1 MFDRQQWMQW
11 AQDAK
16 NNDPKMKDFRNGY
29 WHAQNVQEQ
38 GTNNVDSLADAA
50 RRVMESNAPVE
61 LDEGVG
67 KAVAAAAGNPV
78 VRAAAAG
85 AASKVA
91 SKIKASIAK
100 KKAKDSEEEQEE
112 NMELAPKGKGSDA
125 AKKLYAGYGKSEGA
139 GEENRGKGVKKEAVI
154 DDEEN
159 ADEEDERKAG
169 KEDDKQEN
177 MELAPKGKGRKAA
190 SKLYAGYGKT
200 EGAGEENRAKG
211 VKKESTEQID
221 EIAPLIGMAARAG
234 MSMAANAIG
243 KKFAKSKQAGD
254 DSKEESALYASK
266 IKRKRLAMKKQ

>member
-1 MFDRQQWMQW
+1 MFDKQQWMQW
-11 AQDAK
+11 AENAK
-16 NNDPKMKDFRNGY
+16 KSDPKMKDFRNGY

-100 KKAKDSEEEQEE
+100 KKSKDSEEDSDEEQKE
-112 NMELAPKGKGSDA
+112 NA

-139 GEENRGKGVKKEAVI
+139 GEENRAKGVKKESMM
-154 DDEEN
+154 DDEES
-159 ADEEDERKAG
+159 ADEDDERKAG
-169 KEDDKQEN
+169 KADDKKEN
-177 MELAPKGKGRKAA
+177 MELAPRGKGRKAA
-190 SKLYAGYGKT
+190 SKLYAGYGKS

-211 VKKESTEQID
+211 VKKESADLE
-221 EIAPLIGMAARAG
+221 EAAPLIGMAARAG
-234 MSMAANAIG
+234 MGMAVDAIG
-243 KKFAKSKQAGD
+243 KKFAKNKQGGE

-266 IKRKRLAMKKQ
+266 LKRKRLAMKK

>member
-1 MFDRQQWMQW
+1 MFDKQQWMQW
-11 AQDAK
+11 AENAK
-16 NNDPKMKDFRNGY
+16 KSDPKMKDFRNGY

-38 GTNNVDSLADAA
+38 GENKVDVSLAEAA
-50 RRVMESNAPVE
+50 RQVMQNSTPVE

-78 VRAAAAG
+78 VRAAAVG

-211 VKKESTEQID
+211 VKKESADLE
-221 EIAPLIGMAARAG
+221 EAAPLIGMAARAG
-234 MSMAANAIG
+234 MGMAVDAIG
-243 KKFAKSKQAGD
+243 KKFAKNKQGGE

-266 IKRKRLAMKKQ
+266 LKRKRLAMKK